1 VEHLG
6 LVGLPDSGHAQLFSA
21 LTGIDTPAGFETSK
35 GVAPL
40 PDDRVDRLAEMSKS
54 KKRVHATFEF
64 DFIPGLAP
72 GGKAGEGLGSRL
84 LGSLRDSDG
93 RLAEMSK
100 SKKRVHATFEVDFI
114 PGLAPGGKAGEG
126 LGSRLLGSLRDSDA
140 ILAVLR
146 SGDDADPAEALEALE
161 LDLVL
166 ADLASVEQRL
176 DKQRRA
182 LKGDTTLAGEV
193 AALERSEAALGD
205 GTPIYRSD
213 LTDEER
219 ALLGA
224 VFLLTNKPMLE
235 VVNVAVDRIDRAD
248 ELAKPFGPDALSV
261 CLEIEG
267 DPDVAQ
273 APPHERAALLADLG
287 VTESVLPRL
296 ARSAYHP
303 LGRRTF
309 LTTGE
314 DESRAWSFRAGAKAP
329 ECAGVIHSDL
339 QRGFIRAEVID
350 WRELLD
356 IGSWDKAKELGKI
369 RVEGKEYEVLD
380 GDGLEI
386 RFNV

>member
-1 VEHLG
+1 MEHLG

-21 LTGIDTPAGFETSK
+21 LTGLETPGGFETTK

-54 KKRVHATFEF
+54 RKRVHATFEI

-72 GGKAGEGLGSRL
+72 GGKPGEGLGSRL
-84 LGSLRDSDG
+84 LGSIRDC
-93 RLAEMSK
+93 
-100 SKKRVHATFEVDFI
+100 
-114 PGLAPGGKAGEG
+114 
-126 LGSRLLGSLRDSDA
+126 DA
-140 ILAVLR
+140 ILAVVR
-146 SGDDADPAEALEALE
+146 ADDDADPADALEALE
-161 LDLVL
+161 LELVL
-166 ADLASVEQRL
+166 ADLTAEEQ
-176 DKQRRA
+176 
-182 LKGDTTLAGEV
+182 
-193 AALERSEAALGD
+193 
-205 GTPIYRSD
+205 
-213 LTDEER
+213 
-219 ALLGA
+219 ALLGP
-224 VFLLTNKPMLE
+224 VFLLTNKPMLV
-235 VVNVAVDRIDRAD
+235 VVNVAVDRLDRAD

-261 CLEIEG
+261 CVEIEG

-273 APPHERAALLADLG
+273 APPDERAALLADLG
-287 VTESVLPRL
+287 VHESVLPRL
-296 ARSAYHP
+296 ARGAYHL

-314 DESRAWSFRAGAKAP
+314 DETRAWSFRAGAKAP

-356 IGSWDKAKELGKI
+356 IGSWDKAKELGKL

-380 GDGLEI
+380 GDVLEI

>member
-1 VEHLG
+1 MEHLG

-21 LTGIDTPAGFETSK
+21 LTGLDTPTGFETTK

-54 KKRVHATFEF
+54 KKLVHATFEI

-72 GGKAGEGLGSRL
+72 GGKPGEGLGSRL
-84 LGSLRDSDG
+84 LGSIRDC
-93 RLAEMSK
+93 
-100 SKKRVHATFEVDFI
+100 
-114 PGLAPGGKAGEG
+114 
-126 LGSRLLGSLRDSDA
+126 DA

-146 SGDDADPAEALEALE
+146 ADDDADPADALTALE
-161 LDLVL
+161 LELVL

-176 DKQRRA
+176 EKQRRA
-182 LKGDTTLAGEV
+182 MKGDASLAAEV
-193 AALERSEAALGD
+193 AALERGEAVLAD
-205 GTPIYRSD
+205 GTPVYRSD

-219 ALLGA
+219 KLLGP
-224 VFLLTNKPMLE
+224 VFLLTNKPMLV
-235 VVNVAVDRIDRAD
+235 VVNVAVDRLDQSDVMA
-248 ELAKPFGPDALSV
+248 APFGPDALSV
-261 CLEIEG
+261 CVEIEG

-273 APPHERAALLADLG
+273 ASAEERAALLADLG

-296 ARSAYHP
+296 ARSAYHL

-309 LTTGE
+309 FTTGE

-350 WRELLD
+350 WGDLLD
-356 IGSWDKAKELGKI
+356 IGSWDKAKDVGKL
-369 RVEGKEYEVLD
+369 RVEGKEYEVRD
-380 GDGLEI
+380 GDVLEI

>member
-21 LTGIDTPAGFETSK
+21 LTGLDTPSGFETTK

-40 PDDRVDRLAEMSKS
+40 PDDRVDRLAEISKS
-54 KKRVHATFEF
+54 KKRVHATFEI

-72 GGKAGEGLGSRL
+72 GGKPGEGLGSRL
-84 LGSLRDSDG
+84 LGSLRD
-93 RLAEMSK
+93 
-100 SKKRVHATFEVDFI
+100 T
-114 PGLAPGGKAGEG
+114 
-126 LGSRLLGSLRDSDA
+126 DA

-146 SGDDADPAEALEALE
+146 SADDADPDEALGALE
-161 LDLVL
+161 LELVL
-166 ADLASVEQRL
+166 ADLGSVEQRL

-182 LKGDTTLAGEV
+182 LKGDKTLSDEV
-193 AALERSEAALGD
+193 AALEHAQSALAD

-213 LTDEER
+213 LTSAER
-219 ALLGA
+219 ALLA
-224 VFLLTNKPMLE
+224 PVFLLTNKPMLV
-235 VVNVAVDRIDRAD
+235 VVNVAVDRLDRAD
-248 ELAKPFGPDALSV
+248 QEVKPFGPDALAV
-261 CLEIEG
+261 CVEIEG

-273 APPHERAALLADLG
+273 APPEERAALLADLG
-287 VTESVLPRL
+287 VPESVLPRL
-296 ARSAYHP
+296 ARSAYHL

-329 ECAGVIHSDL
+329 ECAGVVHTDL

-356 IGSWDKAKELGKI
+356 IGSWDKAKELGKL
-369 RVEGKEYEVLD
+369 RVEGKEYEVRD
-380 GDGLEI
+380 GDVLEI

>member
-1 VEHLG
+1 MEHLG

-21 LTGIDTPAGFETSK
+21 LTGIDTPTGFETTK

-40 PDDRVDRLAEMSKS
+40 PDDRVDRLGEMSKS
-54 KKRVHATFEF
+54 KKRIYGTFEI

-84 LGSLRDSDG
+84 LGSLRD
-93 RLAEMSK
+93 
-100 SKKRVHATFEVDFI
+100 T
-114 PGLAPGGKAGEG
+114 
-126 LGSRLLGSLRDSDA
+126 DA
-140 ILAVLR
+140 VLAVVR
-146 SGDDADPAEALEALE
+146 AGDDADPAEALEALE

-182 LKGDTTLAGEV
+182 LKGDKTLAGEV
-193 AALERSEAALGD
+193 AALERAEAVLGE
-205 GTPIYRSD
+205 GTPVYRSD
-213 LTDEER
+213 LTTEER
-219 ALLGA
+219 TLLGP
-224 VFLLTNKPMLE
+224 VFLLTNKPMLV
-235 VVNVAVDRIDRAD
+235 VVNVAVDRLDRAD
-248 ELAKPFGPDALSV
+248 ELAAPFGPDALSV
-261 CLEIEG
+261 CVEIEG

-273 APPHERAALLADLG
+273 APPDERAALLTDLG
-287 VTESVLPRL
+287 VSESVLPRL
-296 ARSAYHP
+296 ARSAYHL

-309 LTTGE
+309 FTTGE

-356 IGSWDKAKELGKI
+356 IGSWDKAKELGKL

-380 GDGLEI
+380 GDVLEI

>member
-1 VEHLG
+1 MEHLG

-21 LTGIDTPAGFETSK
+21 LTGLDTPTGFETTK

-54 KKRVHATFEF
+54 KKLVHASFEI

-72 GGKAGEGLGSRL
+72 GGKPGEGLGSRL
-84 LGSLRDSDG
+84 LGSIRDC
-93 RLAEMSK
+93 
-100 SKKRVHATFEVDFI
+100 
-114 PGLAPGGKAGEG
+114 
-126 LGSRLLGSLRDSDA
+126 DA

-146 SGDDADPAEALEALE
+146 ADDDADPTDALGALE
-161 LDLVL
+161 LELVL
-166 ADLASVEQRL
+166 ADLGSVEQRL
-176 DKQRRA
+176 EKQRRA
-182 LKGDTTLAGEV
+182 MKGDKSLAPEV
-193 AALERSEAALGD
+193 AALDRAEAVLAD
-205 GTPIYRSD
+205 GIPVYRSD
-213 LTDEER
+213 LGDEER
-219 ALLGA
+219 GLLA
-224 VFLLTNKPMLE
+224 PVFLLTNKPMLV
-235 VVNVAVDRIDRAD
+235 VVNVAVDRLDVGE
-248 ELAKPFGPDALSV
+248 ELAAPFGPDALSV
-261 CLEIEG
+261 CVEIEG

-273 APPHERAALLADLG
+273 APPDERATLLADLG

-296 ARSAYHP
+296 ARSAYQL

-309 LTTGE
+309 FTTGE

-356 IGSWDKAKELGKI
+356 IGAWDKAKELGKL
-369 RVEGKEYEVLD
+369 RVEGKEYEVRD
-380 GDGLEI
+380 GDVLEI